1 VNNVLHVNGD
11 FYRVTEVLR
20 KLEENSNVRWEDGR
34 LPTQITSSE
43 INNINWLE
51 YIPKEGNVVGMLTN
65 MDKIIEDSLQEL
77 GKDDFVKTITQENPK
92 YKDFKHGHI
101 YFGEIYNT
109 LYDEPVLNGLVV
121 FKNNEF
127 CNLMTSYEC
136 VNVKNLS
143 SKTFEHELVDVTPK
157 EQLKLLNELQ

>member
-51 YIPKEGNVVGMLTN
+51 YIPKEGTVVGMLTN

-101 YFGEIYNT
+101 YFGEIYNI

-143 SKTFEHELVDVTPK
+143 DKTFEHELVDVTPK